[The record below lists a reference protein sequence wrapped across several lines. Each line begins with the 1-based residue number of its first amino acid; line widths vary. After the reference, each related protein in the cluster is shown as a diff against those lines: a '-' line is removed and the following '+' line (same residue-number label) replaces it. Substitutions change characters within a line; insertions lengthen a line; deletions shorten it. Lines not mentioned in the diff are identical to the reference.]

1 MLKAHRLYLKDPSG
15 SIRGYLSF
23 MDDRLY
29 YSLIPLFEQKAV
41 RVRIVCGQNAK
52 QGNKRCQKLYLY
64 VRFSENMAAYPE
76 NLNLKIEVLLEK
88 YRKA

>member
-1 MLKAHRLYLKDPSG
+1 MWDGPVNERAYAERDIY
-15 SIRGYLSF
+15 
-23 MDDRLY
+23 
-29 YSLIPLFEQKAV
+29 EQVSDEDGKAV

-52 QGNKRCQKLYLY
+52 QGNKRYQKLYLY
-64 VRFSENMAAYPE
+64 VRFSENMAAYPG